1 MLSSSTVTLHM
12 YVASHVEMGSN
23 GDERRAGHG
32 KLIPIWSLG
41 KPAALDLTVTSS
53 ELKFVLAFDHQ
64 HTGIVFYSKGNTGPT
79 QLIAVGVICCISF
92 MPSCH
97 ALFE

>member
-1 MLSSSTVTLHM
+1 MFSSSTVTLHM

-32 KLIPIWSLG
+32 KLIPSWSLG

-53 ELKFVLAFDHQ
+53 ELKFVWLLI
-64 HTGIVFYSKGNTGPT
+64 TNTRHSVLQQGKYRSNPAHCSWGHLLHKL
-79 QLIAVGVICCISF
+79 QA
-92 MPSCH
+92 
-97 ALFE
+97 